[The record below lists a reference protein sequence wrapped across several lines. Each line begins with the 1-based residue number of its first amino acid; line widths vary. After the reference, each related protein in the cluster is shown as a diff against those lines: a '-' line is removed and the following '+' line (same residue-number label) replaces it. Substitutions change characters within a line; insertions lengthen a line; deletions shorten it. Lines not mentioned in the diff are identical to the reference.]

1 MRNQKKIIIFATKKK
16 GEKLFATNFFGD
28 TNLID
33 LRNFFF
39 VEGGEIVF
47 RGNCFRVMG
56 DLAMSRSF
64 GDLRLKEPV
73 PLVISEP
80 EINIEELTPKGKFF
94 PS

>member
-1 MRNQKKIIIFATKKK
+1 MFAP
-16 GEKLFATNFFGD
+16 KLFLETK
-28 TNLID
+28 LID
-33 LRNFFF
+33 LRIFF
-39 VEGGEIVF
+39 VFFKGGEIVF

-80 EINIEELTPKGKFF
+80 EINIEELTPKGKLYFSLK
-94 PS
+94 PKK